1 MDQTLWA
8 FTSILFQ
15 SFDKLALVGGNFPGF
30 FNWLVFVVKLHGT
43 AIDSYKTKTVFLKE
57 LLKNRNVPAFAKGR
71 PIKLNRTLGLENN
84 LIDQN
89 KTLNEKKTTPDVER

>member
-30 FNWLVFVVKLHGT
+30 FNWFIFVVKLHGT

-57 LLKNRNVPAFAKGR
+57 LLKDRNVPAFAKGGPLKR
-71 PIKLNRTLGLENN
+71 NRTLAWR
-84 LIDQN
+84 
-89 KTLNEKKTTPDVER
+89 TTSAT